1 MELEGNLTFVGR
13 KSARRLISALAVS
26 LPVLGCAAGV
36 TWFIR
41 QYVSPPTIIPS
52 PEHLVAPPP
61 PVQVDLPVEASAKEA
76 SISGASPT
84 TQSSSAIRA
93 AAPVISDPPPPRT
106 TRRSGRTETEP
117 ATVGGPIPQPRSRLT
132 TIGTPAVVPLP
143 RPRPREETGAR
154 DQLEI
159 TAAPIRASAS
169 VHISQPAHERHGAE

>member
-1 MELEGNLTFVGR
+1 MDLEGNLPFVGR

-41 QYVSPPTIIPS
+41 QYVTPPTIIPRL
-52 PEHLVAPPP
+52 EHLVAPPL
-61 PVQVDLPVEASAKEA
+61 PVQVDLQVEASAKEP
-76 SISGASPT
+76 SISSASPT
-84 TQSSSAIRA
+84 PQSSSAILA
-93 AAPVISDPPPPRT
+93 AAPVLPDPPPPGT
-106 TRRSGRTETEP
+106 TRQSGRTETEP
-117 ATVGGPIPQPRSRLT
+117 ATVGGPIPQPRSRL

-169 VHISQPAHERHGAE
+169 VHISQPAHARHGAE